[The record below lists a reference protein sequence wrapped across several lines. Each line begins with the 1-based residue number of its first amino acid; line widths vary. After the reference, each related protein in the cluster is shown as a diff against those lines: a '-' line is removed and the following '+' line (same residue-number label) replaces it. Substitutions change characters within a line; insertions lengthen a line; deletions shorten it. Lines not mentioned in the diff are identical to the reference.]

1 MLPDDVLLSPAQ
13 PTVRAAHLPRVGR
26 GDPQSSF
33 PMNAPLPATSRSRAF
48 MNKPHLFFQLLP
60 VRAPH
65 LSSKVHFSSLG
76 SAVTGLHCIGSMNAG
91 SVRFR
96 IVWCFLVFL
105 SACSIFLGAPTWK
118 GQIDLPRPDFPG
130 QFNQQHLCQQPKP
143 PAKTQP

>member
-1 MLPDDVLLSPAQ
+1 MRRFLQ
-13 PTVRAAHLPRVGR
+13 PRPLGR
-26 GDPQSSF
+26 
-33 PMNAPLPATSRSRAF
+33 F

-60 VRAPH
+60 SPGAAFELKGP
-65 LSSKVHFSSLG
+65 HFSSLEC
-76 SAVTGLHCIGSMNAG
+76 AVTGLHCIGSMNAG